1 MASNRFEFL
10 KQSQQ
15 DDDNQ
20 QKDSTAGEPTTEET
34 KSAKKARSKKSVS
47 IPGLEPKQ
55 DEKVPL
61 DRLNVE
67 IPADLHQQLKEYCT
81 ATRRTKR
88 EVVTALI
95 KFLIDEYGG

>member
-20 QKDSTAGEPTTEET
+20 QNDSTAGEPTEET
-34 KSAKKARSKKSVS
+34 KPAKKSKSKRSVS
-47 IPGLEPKQ
+47 IPGLDTLP
-55 DEKVPL
+55 DEKVAL

-67 IPADLHQQLKEYCT
+67 IPADLHQKLKEYCT

-95 KFLIDEYGG
+95 EFLISEYGG